1 MARNAQQFA
10 DRLLAALGKT
20 PRPQDAKTARPQD
33 QRADSTPVAL
43 VVPMQRAS
51 QDFVSRVRRAR
62 GA

>member
-20 PRPQDAKTARPQD
+20 PRPQDEQ
-33 QRADSTPVAL
+33 ADSTPVAP
-43 VVPMQRAS
+43 VVLMQRSS